1 MEVKLAR
8 IDNRLLHGIVASQW
22 APSVGAMRVMIIDD
36 EVAGNEL
43 KKNGMK
49 LAKPAGSALSI
60 ISLETALTNY
70 KNGKYIGQ
78 TVFLIVKNPQIIL
91 ELINAGV
98 KIPKLNIGA
107 TAEKNNEI
115 KLSGQATVTKE
126 EMKLYRE
133 IYDRGTA
140 IEIQY
145 IPADTIVQFKNFL
158 EK

>member
-1 MEVKLAR
+1 
-8 IDNRLLHGIVASQW
+8 
-22 APSVGAMRVMIIDD
+22 MIIDD
-36 EVAGNEL
+36 EVAGDEL

-49 LAKPAGSALSI
+49 LAKPAGCALSI

-70 KNGKYIGQ
+70 KNGKYTGQ
-78 TVFLIVKNPQIIL
+78 TVFLIVKNPQTIL
-91 ELINAGV
+91 ELLDAGI
-98 KIPKLNIGA
+98 KISKLNIGA

-115 KLSGQATVTKE
+115 KLSGQATITKE

-133 IYDRGTA
+133 IYDRETS

-145 IPADTIVQFKNFL
+145 ITADTIIQFKNFL

>member
-1 MEVKLAR
+1 MEIKLAR

-36 EVAGNEL
+36 EVAGDKL

-60 ISLETALTNY
+60 ISLETALINY
-70 KNGKYIGQ
+70 KNGKYTGQ
-78 TVFLIVKNPQIIL
+78 TVFLIVKKPQIIL

-98 KIPKLNIGA
+98 KVPKLNIGA

-115 KLSGQATVTKE
+115 KLSGQATVTQE
-126 EMKLYRE
+126 EMKVYRE

>member
-1 MEVKLAR
+1 
-8 IDNRLLHGIVASQW
+8 
-22 APSVGAMRVMIIDD
+22 
-36 EVAGNEL
+36 
-43 KKNGMK
+43 MK

-60 ISLETALTNY
+60 ISLETALINY
-70 KNGKYIGQ
+70 KNGKYTGQ
-78 TVFLIVKNPQIIL
+78 TVFLIVKKPQIIL

-98 KIPKLNIGA
+98 KVPKLNIGA

-115 KLSGQATVTKE
+115 KLSGQATVTQE
-126 EMKLYRE
+126 EMKVYRE

>member
-36 EVAGNEL
+36 EVAGDEL

-49 LAKPAGSALSI
+49 LAKPAGCALSI

-70 KNGKYIGQ
+70 KSGKYTGQ

-91 ELINAGV
+91 ELMNAGI
-98 KIPKLNIGA
+98 KITKLNIGT

-115 KLSGQATVTKE
+115 KLSGQATITNE
-126 EMKLYRE
+126 EMKLYKE
-133 IYDRGTA
+133 IYDKGTT